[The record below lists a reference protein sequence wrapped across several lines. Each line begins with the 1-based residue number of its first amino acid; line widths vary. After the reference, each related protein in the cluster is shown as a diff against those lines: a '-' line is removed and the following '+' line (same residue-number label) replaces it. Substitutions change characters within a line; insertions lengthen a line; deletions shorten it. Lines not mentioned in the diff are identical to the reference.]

1 MFHQILQ
8 RPKKAYQK
16 YLRDHFLPCTVFC
29 RDPLVMVS
37 YDTDFTRN
45 APAFLAVFARSRAKT
60 IHVFLQLGW
69 EHETPKNAEPFAQ
82 QIKDILAQCGRLK
95 VTVLANS
102 ENEERVLSALGL
114 HAVFCNQNAFVDE
127 NRYPVLKR
135 PKKFDALY
143 IARLSPFKRHPLAA
157 KIKSLH
163 LIGFKVW
170 WIPDEE
176 KYSEDIVSNQ
186 LKHAVWTRFVDAKN
200 IPAEIAA
207 ARCGLCLSAVEGAM
221 FVSIEY
227 LLCGIPVVNTANI
240 GGRDVLFPDFA
251 VKTVPDTPEAVAAA
265 VQEFAEH
272 APEPEKIRAAAL
284 EKMKVH
290 RETFRRLLN
299 EAMAPKTFPD
309 SSPLPHKLFLRCT
322 KTPLQL
328 LRYGLRNPG
337 PGIPPGS

>member
-8 RPKKAYQK
+8 RLKKSYQK
-16 YLRDHFLPCTVFC
+16 YEREHFLPCTVFS
-29 RDPLVMVS
+29 RNPLVLVS
-37 YDTDFTRN
+37 YDTDFTQN
-45 APAFLAVFARSRAKT
+45 APAFLAAFSKSRAKS

-69 EHETPKNAEPFAQ
+69 EHETPKNAEPFAREINEIQ
-82 QIKDILAQCGRLK
+82 AQCDKLK

-102 ENEERVLSALGL
+102 ENEVRVLSALGL
-114 HAVFCNQNAFVDE
+114 HTVFCNQNAFVDE
-127 NRYPVLKR
+127 SRYPALKR

-170 WIPDEE
+170 WIPNEV

-227 LLCGIPVVNTANI
+227 LLCGVPVVNTRNI

-265 VQEFAEH
+265 VQEFVEH
-272 APEPEKIRAAAL
+272 APEPEKIRAAVL

-290 RETFRRLLN
+290 RETFRSLLN
-299 EAMAPKTFPD
+299 ESMAPKTFPV
-309 SSPLPHKLFLRCT
+309 SYPLPHKLFLRCT
-322 KTPLQL
+322 KSPLQL
-328 LRYGLRNPG
+328 LRYGLR
-337 PGIPPGS
+337 IPKH

>member
-143 IARLSPFKRHPLAA
+143 IARLSPFKRHALA
-157 KIKSLH
+157 KKVSSLH
-163 LIGFKVW
+163 LVG
-170 WIPDEE
+170 IPSSLE
-176 KYSEDIVSNQ
+176 KEKAYVDDILFNQ
-186 LKHAVWTRFVDAKN
+186 LKHAVWTRFVKAKD
-200 IPAEIAA
+200 IPKEIAA

-299 EAMAPKTFPD
+299 DAMAPHAFPD
-309 SSPLPHKLFLRCT
+309 SRPIPHKLILRCT
-322 KTPLQL
+322 KTPLQF
-328 LRYGLRNPG
+328 LRYGIRKPKH
-337 PGIPPGS
+337 